1 MLTRRSFFSM
11 ITGALGSWALPWKAK
26 AATVCVAGQG
36 PVYPAGVKMSIYQPI
51 ELLIDLRELHGGPL
65 SAISIVENP
74 NWRSRRD
81 RLLADYDPMAGAQ
94 WLSVTKEISIEEARR
109 GWPIPTDLTCL
120 KS

>member
-11 ITGALGSWALPWKAK
+11 IAGALGSLWLPWKAK
-26 AATVCVAGQG
+26 AATVCVAGQ
-36 PVYPAGVKMSIYQPI
+36 
-51 ELLIDLRELHGGPL
+51 GPL

-81 RLLADYDPMAGAQ
+81 RLLADYDPMAGVQ